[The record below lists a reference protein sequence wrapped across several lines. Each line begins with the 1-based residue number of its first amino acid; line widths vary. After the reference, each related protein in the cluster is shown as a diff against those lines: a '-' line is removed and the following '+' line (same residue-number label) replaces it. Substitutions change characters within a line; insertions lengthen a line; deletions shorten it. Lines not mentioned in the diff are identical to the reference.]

1 MIEEKRGSPHI
12 AKTIAF
18 LGRVV
23 FVALLT
29 TLGPGYASAQDP
41 EEMLIANIAGNSYV
55 MRNFD
60 KAHQEKDRQRIKAGE
75 LRTKGERLEL
85 PIIIYSYDANGR
97 VQDSSST
104 VYSCSP
110 GQKQMLA
117 VVLPFALKRPKSTI
131 KITDVNAPDLYPD
144 QWNGIT
150 PLPDRTLKLDIEGGW
165 AGFFG
170 ARSEVVYADR
180 LLTPTGSSTYT
191 ISGTL
196 TISSYAWGIN
206 VSTIIFKTS
215 ESVERKV
222 GLVHLEFRKANGEHS
237 TIELE
242 QKN

>member
-1 MIEEKRGSPHI
+1 MIEEKRGSPRI
-12 AKTIAF
+12 AKTMAF

-41 EEMLIANIAGNSYV
+41 EEMLIANIANNSYLL
-55 MRNFD
+55 RNFD
-60 KAHQEKDRQRIKAGE
+60 KAHQEKDRQLIKAGE

-85 PIIIYSYDANGR
+85 PVRIYSYDANGQL
-97 VQDSSST
+97 QDSSST
-104 VYSCSP
+104 TYSCSP

-117 VVLPFALKRPKSTI
+117 VVLPYALKGAKSTI
-131 KITDVNAPDLYPD
+131 RITDMNAPDLYPE

-170 ARSEVVYADR
+170 ARSEVVYAVR
-180 LLTPTGSSTYT
+180 VLTPTGPTSYA

-196 TISSYAWGIN
+196 TISTYAWGIN
-206 VSTIIFKTS
+206 VSTIRFKTK
-215 ESVERKV
+215 ENVDRKV

-242 QKN
+242 Q